1 MMPTT
6 ATVTLPEQ
14 LVVINVGLELFA
26 DTLREQQQTVTH
38 VQWEPPAQGDAELL
52 DMLDA
57 LL

>member
-1 MMPTT
+1 MTDT
-6 ATVTLPEQ
+6 ATVKLPAQ

-26 DTLREQQQTVTH
+26 DTLREQQQTVIH